1 MPVLYRL
8 FKPIPVVIQEPDSR
22 RLDHLPAG
30 SELVCADAPPDQNG
44 MVNGTCKD
52 RSLLVFLCDLEDRA
66 EAIAHRAPTDE
77 RPAPETISE
86 MRNRAKGKAAA
97 R

>member
-8 FKPIPVVIQEPDSR
+8 FKPIPVVIQERNSR

-30 SELVCADAPPDQNG
+30 SEVVCADAPPDQNG
-44 MVNGTCKD
+44 MVQGTYKD
-52 RSLLVFLCDLEDRA
+52 SSLLVFLCDLEERA
-66 EAIAHRAPTDE
+66 EAIAHRAPTNE
-77 RPAPETISE
+77 RVAHEIISKLGD
-86 MRNRAKGKAAA
+86 RAKGTTA

>member
-8 FKPIPVVIQEPDSR
+8 FKPIPVVIQEMDSR
-22 RLDHLPAG
+22 RLDQLPAG
-30 SELVCADAPPDQNG
+30 SEVVCADEPPDQNG
-44 MVNGTCKD
+44 MVNLTYENT
-52 RSLLVFLCDLEDRA
+52 SLLVFLCDLEDRA

-77 RPAPETISE
+77 RPGPETISKV
-86 MRNRAKGKAAA
+86 RNKAKGTTAA